1 MKKMYG
7 LISKVLLVVIFV
19 TQIAGMKGFERV
31 DAATYGSNTRV
42 SQINVNGGYFD
53 TGVIINQ
60 DYSIEM
66 IFSVSDVA
74 QYKNYYEAMAG
85 SQRVFRLRNEV
96 GKGLYAAYGWYNGNV
111 YTMKA
116 NQEMVVSQKK
126 NITYI
131 NNSQVQKA
139 TVQTLQATSS
149 LRFGDFKGYIKNF
162 KIWDA
167 NNTLIAN
174 YIPVVDSNGKA
185 CMYDIVKGKTIY
197 YTGQCQAGETVQ
209 EGNTETDDVVTE
221 EKETDTSTSTSTSD
235 LPTGST
241 STNSNISFVDALT
254 LNGGSFDSGVK
265 VNLNYSL
272 EVVFS
277 LSKLNQYK
285 NVYES
290 LNNKSKVFCLR
301 NESTDGF
308 RIAYGWY
315 QGKKLYQPKV
325 DEKITVLQKK
335 NTTYINENQVQKA
348 TVQTLEATDTL
359 KFGDY
364 YGTIESF
371 RIWNESDKLVAE
383 FLPAL
388 DSSKK
393 ACMYDTVNKKYVYYS
408 GTCTAV
414 VEEEDVEEDVETEE
428 DVVIDKEESIQGDIV
443 IESPTYGSASSP
455 SYSTSGSTGSTT
467 SGAEDSVTSGLSEN
481 GKKVYEILAQL
492 MKNYDSTRMDVSA
505 YKVTYNEFYSKIVP
519 LIEEEYYWEYYLCYN
534 IYPIANISGSYITT
548 CWIENIDDNFATR
561 RNNVKNSINE
571 FLAGIDSK
579 MTDLDKVLWAH
590 EYVVNRTKYTQSTFA
605 CGSASGVLGDGYA
618 MCTGYA
624 EAMQLLLHY
633 VEIETA
639 QLGSGAMNH
648 TWLAVRLD
656 GSWYHID
663 PTWDDTK
670 QGANGKYSHRYLIRS
685 DKEFQNNLGHYNWKY
700 IDDEQVCSSDKFTSW
715 FVHDVSGTMYYYNG
729 LWYYINSVDNSIKC
743 ADIYGTTVETVVSGG
758 SSTLKL
764 VGITGKQLIYTLNGI
779 QTSLTLQ

>member
-1 MKKMYG
+1 MRRLSR
-7 LISKVLLVVIFV
+7 LISKIMLCILVV
-19 TQIAGMKGFERV
+19 TQTI
-31 DAATYGSNTRV
+31 GSMGITTVHASTPSKTLESLTVSGGSFNTG
-42 SQINVNGGYFD
+42 IK
-53 TGVIINQ
+53 INQ

-66 IFSVSDVA
+66 TFSLA
-74 QYKNYYEAMAG
+74 TMGQYKNLFNSSAYVLRSEA
-85 SQRVFRLRNEV
+85 S
-96 GKGLYAAYGWYNGNV
+96 KGLYVRHGWYNSKV
-111 YTMKA
+111 YTPA
-116 NQEMVVSQKK
+116 VDEVLTVTQKK
-126 NITYI
+126 NITYV
-131 NNSQVQKA
+131 NGTQMLKA
-139 TVQTLQATSS
+139 TYQTITPTLVLT
-149 LRFGDFKGYIKNF
+149 FGDFKGTIKGFRVWNS
-162 KIWDA
+162 A
-167 NNTLIAN
+167 NTLIADYVPALDAN
-174 YIPVVDSNGKA
+174 NKA
-185 CMYDIVKGKTIY
+185 CMYDKVKGTYIY
-197 YTGQCQAGETVQ
+197 YSGTCVAGKVVDNTDASDSTKEEESTGNESVEIEKSET
-209 EGNTETDDVVTE
+209 ELESSDSNT
-221 EKETDTSTSTSTSD
+221 
-235 LPTGST
+235 TGSVEY
-241 STNSNISFVDALT
+241 VDALQLQTGTFNTGLKINQDYSIEITGSLVT
-254 LNGGSFDSGVK
+254 LSQYS
-265 VNLNYSL
+265 NL
-272 EVVFS
+272 
-277 LSKLNQYK
+277 
-285 NVYES
+285 YES
-290 LNNKSKVFCLR
+290 SVYRLR
-301 NESTDGF
+301 NESTKGLY
-308 RIAYGWY
+308 AKHGWY
-315 QGKKLYQPKV
+315 NAKVYQPTI
-325 DEKITVLQKK
+325 DEEFVLLQKK
-335 NTTYINENQVQKA
+335 NITYVNEKQVLKA
-348 TVQTLEATDTL
+348 TYQEIQDTAAL
-359 KFGDY
+359 TFGNY
-364 YGTIESF
+364 KGTISSF
-371 RIWNESDKLVAE
+371 RVWNAAGKLVME
-383 FLPAL
+383 CLPAL
-388 DSSKK
+388 DGNNK

-414 VEEEDVEEDVETEE
+414 VEEEDVEEGE
-428 DVVIDKEESIQGDIV
+428 DKEAEVEDTIIGDIV

-455 SYSTSGSTGSTT
+455 SYSTSGSTGNTT